1 MTKPHVISEPEGTIT
16 VSPAALEQVV
26 QRAAEQ
32 ADGVKVRR
40 PRRGLDVAVED
51 GRARVA
57 VELAVRYGSILPDV
71 AEGVQQRIADGLRA
85 MCGLEPGAI
94 DVTIEELTD

>member
-1 MTKPHVISEPEGTIT
+1 MTNPHVISDEAGTIT

-26 QRAAEQ
+26 QRAAEE
-32 ADGVKVRR
+32 ADGVRVRR
-40 PRRGLDVAVED
+40 KKRGLDVKVED
-51 GRARVA
+51 GRARVT
-57 VELAVRYGSILPDV
+57 VELSVRYGAILPTTAEDV
-71 AEGVQQRIADGLRA
+71 QRRIADGLRG

>member
-1 MTKPHVISEPEGTIT
+1 MTKPHVISEAEGTIT

-32 ADGVKVRR
+32 TDGVKVRR
-40 PRRGLDVAVED
+40 PRRGLDVEVED
-51 GRARVA
+51 GRVRVT
-57 VELAVRYGSILPDV
+57 VELSVRYGAVLPVV
-71 AEGVQQRIADGLRA
+71 AEEVQRRIADGLRT

-94 DVTIEELTD
+94 DVTVEELTD